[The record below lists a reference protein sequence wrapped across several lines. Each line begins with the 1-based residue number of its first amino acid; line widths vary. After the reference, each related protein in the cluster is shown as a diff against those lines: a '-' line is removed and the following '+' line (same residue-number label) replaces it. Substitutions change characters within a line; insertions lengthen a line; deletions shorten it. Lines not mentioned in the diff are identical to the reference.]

1 MTERRRRG
9 ASRSSNCFQTSSAFG
24 FLAFI
29 VRSRVGIRG
38 VESFTSKRKDKDLT
52 PERVPTGSGSSIG
65 AGSEHRG
72 RSTEVTEKR
81 EVGSRRL
88 GTIRTKEVAGQ
99 LSAGQSPS
107 RGDAAQ
113 KKKKGE
119 SAVGPQFHPG
129 FIIPERK
136 HFASTSFKEF
146 YVAWA
151 AEHEPRTGFGLL
163 HCAHEPKL
171 NL

>member
-88 GTIRTKEVAGQ
+88 GTIRTGEVAGQ
-99 LSAGQSPS
+99 LSAGAKPEPGGCGVKKEKGRKRGGAAVSP
-107 RGDAAQ
+107 R
-113 KKKKGE
+113 
-119 SAVGPQFHPG
+119 
-129 FIIPERK
+129 IYY
-136 HFASTSFKEF
+136 T
-146 YVAWA
+146 
-151 AEHEPRTGFGLL
+151 RTKAL
-163 HCAHEPKL
+163 CKR
-171 NL
+171 